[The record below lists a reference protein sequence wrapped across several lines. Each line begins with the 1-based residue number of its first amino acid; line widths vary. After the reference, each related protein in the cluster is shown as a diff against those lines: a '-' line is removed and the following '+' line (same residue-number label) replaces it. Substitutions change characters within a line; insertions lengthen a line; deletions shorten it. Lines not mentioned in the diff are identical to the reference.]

1 MIWRRSLSTFLF
13 SIVLF
18 GDKTSPSNLTL
29 RDFVA
34 AIAGRFL
41 RRLCDSSLFSYFRFR
56 HCERLRFVVARDYES
71 IWWEITHQSCEI
83 LRINLVIDY
92 IRIWII
98 QSAVRFDRRYE
109 WTADVYSISRRL
121 YFQLFFLLTNIP
133 VQSYSPLRVLRRSIS
148 TAVMLGVTA
157 RPAKRERV
165 KARSNAQCCSEWAFL
180 RRLCSGLLLGLS
192 LHCYRV
198 PGIRWHNNR
207 RLALWSR
214 YNPAGL
220 QLLFYG
226 LILSLW
232 EITLHCYSDY
242 ISIWIIQPAVRFDR
256 RYDLTAESL
265 YISFFNCSFWR

>member
-41 RRLCDSSLFSYFRFR
+41 RRLCDSSLFYTL
-56 HCERLRFVVARDYES
+56 HFVIARDYAS
-71 IWWEITHQSCEI
+71 LLREITHQSGER
-83 LRINLVIDY
+83 LRINLVRNY

-148 TAVMLGVTA
+148 TAVPLGVTA
-157 RPAKRERV
+157 RGFCSACE
-165 KARSNAQCCSEWAFL
+165 ARTRNS
-180 RRLCSGLLLGLS
+180 
-192 LHCYRV
+192 V
-198 PGIRWHNNR
+198 
-207 RLALWSR
+207 
-214 YNPAGL
+214 
-220 QLLFYG
+220 
-226 LILSLW
+226 
-232 EITLHCYSDY
+232 T
-242 ISIWIIQPAVRFDR
+242 
-256 RYDLTAESL
+256 
-265 YISFFNCSFWR
+265 